1 LTPATVTRNLVLHE
15 KPWRLPMSTKTNLT
29 LSLDSDLLR
38 DAKVLAARRGTSVSR
53 LMADQLEDLV
63 RRDREYERARQRALA
78 RLERGFDL
86 GWTPPTS
93 RDELHER

>member
-1 LTPATVTRNLVLHE
+1 MP
-15 KPWRLPMSTKTNLT
+15 TKTNLT
-29 LSLDSDLLR
+29 LSIDLDLLR

-53 LMADQLEDLV
+53 LMADQLERLV
-63 RRDREYERARQRALA
+63 RGDREYEGARQRALT

-93 RDELHER
+93 RNELHER

>member
-1 LTPATVTRNLVLHE
+1 MAMP
-15 KPWRLPMSTKTNLT
+15 TKTNLT
-29 LSLDSDLLR
+29 LSVDSTLLR

-53 LMADQLEDLV
+53 LMADQLEELV
-63 RRDREYERARQRALA
+63 RRDLGYERARQRALA
-78 RLERGFDL
+78 RLEHGFDL